1 MTTIE
6 QNINQGE
13 LQEEDNTAHTPESVE
28 YRKLLS
34 PCNID
39 VEDTSHLAVDDLR
52 FALEQA
58 DSRNIAITGHYGS
71 GKSSVANTCI
81 DEMGIKD
88 KVLRISMST
97 FSLQNDKNNQGENNL
112 YSDDIEYKIVQHLL
126 YKCDKSRIPYS
137 RFQLIQ
143 HIDKPLLEKYIVL
156 TLIAF
161 SCYVIAFEPTFLQ
174 IESFYDAFNWFF
186 SLFGKEAGPI
196 AGKVVN
202 FVADAVS
209 IAYIVWFAYRVGVKI
224 ADKINRFRNFK
235 FEAQGISLE
244 ASAEVSVFNK
254 YLDEII
260 YILQANHYD
269 YILFE
274 DLDRLTNSDK
284 LFLKIRELNML
295 INESEAFKS
304 KKRVVRFIYAIRD
317 DVFTREL
324 RTKCF
329 DYIVAVVPV
338 VDHYNVTDYLVK
350 EYQKNGLFKTIETAV
365 LEQLLSR
372 VSGLRELKNIVNEYM
387 LFQKSLKTHL
397 SGDDENYEQKLLAV
411 IVYKNLFPQDFAKA
425 YLKHGLF
432 YAVFKNKS
440 LFSADETKGLREQA
454 NAAIQKMNE
463 AREKIVGIRKQYLE
477 KLNEEV
483 EVTSLI
489 KDGYDFTLGQVASRD
504 NLFDLFINDDFDR
517 YTYSDHNRDE
527 YGSMTYNFEFDEIEK
542 KVTEDMGYYEAVD
555 ELTKTY
561 NKGNDERVKLEK
573 EIKVIENTALREVL
587 RKIGGEKAGEV
598 FNRIYVREYP
608 AKENEPQ
615 TVNVEMVDTL
625 LTMIYGGY
633 ITEDYYLYISKFYEG
648 ATSES
653 DYQFTNALLQGKE
666 RPYDQ
671 KLNNVKSVV
680 RKLRVEDFKNKS
692 ILNYDILNYLL
703 DNKEEHFLTS
713 FIETTRRNPEF
724 IVNYFQISDKVNDQ
738 FFTRVFDYW
747 DSCINVIK
755 GQEKAENGDA
765 LLKLFF
771 REAPVSIKLSD
782 EEIKYLEGKYDFL
795 HTNNAFF
802 KLSKLKKFIQKY
814 DLCFETLVK
823 PNKDSQDLYDY
834 CLSNKRFVISKK
846 NLGVILGENLS
857 KKPMTAIL
865 ELTNDKLKK
874 YLLHNQNTIA
884 TWYEKSCNEESREA
898 LVYLMRE
905 SVGDDEWMIG
915 YLRQQLYVFDDVS
928 ELDKKAVELI
938 LSADKLAVAW
948 HCVLGAYQV
957 IGTLDNT
964 LNKYLTRHATA
975 LSKERCIGDGD
986 LVMSMHEQLFTGE
999 RQPMAEFGRLMRSFD
1014 RPFTLAELGEMDDDR
1029 IAEVIRQKKVSA
1041 DPEIF
1046 KHLNT
1051 DCSDQVAD
1059 DYLILHYDALIG
1071 DDTIEWDDY
1080 MRNSMGVHVLNS
1092 KLTLEQ
1098 KRQFMNKRLFITKER
1113 HDTWETAK
1121 LVCFYYNQCGVNGAD
1136 KDLVVNALT
1145 IYQGD
1150 GSWEPKITLINKC
1163 NAAWGYDLERENTML
1178 NSLGGGYRRLTYPR
1192 GWAEFDINDY
1202 NRELLDY
1209 LKEHEHYISKVE
1221 EKEGKFYVTF
1231 KHS

>member
-1 MTTIE
+1 M
-6 QNINQGE
+6 NQGE
-13 LQEEDNTAHTPESVE
+13 LQEEENTTHTPEFVE
-28 YRKLLS
+28 CRKLLS

-81 DEMGIKD
+81 DEMGIED

-97 FSLQNDKNNQGENNL
+97 FSLQKDKNNQSENNL

-143 HIDKPLLEKYIVL
+143 HINKTLLEKYIVL

-161 SCYVIAFEPTFLQ
+161 GCFVIAFEPTFIQ
-174 IESFYDAFNWFF
+174 IDSFYDAYNWFF
-186 SLFGKEAGPI
+186 GLFGKKAGPI

-202 FVADAVS
+202 FVADAGCIV
-209 IAYIVWFAYRVGVKI
+209 YLVWFAYRVGVKI

-260 YILQANHYD
+260 YILQANHYN

-372 VSGLRELKNIVNEYM
+372 VSGLRELKNIVNEYT

-425 YLKHGLF
+425 YLKRGLF
-432 YAVFKNKS
+432 YAVFKNKT
-440 LFSADETKGLREQA
+440 LFSANETKGLREQA

-489 KDGYDFTLGQVASRD
+489 KDGYDYTLGQVASRD

-517 YTYSDHNRDE
+517 YTYSDHNREE

-555 ELTKTY
+555 EPTQAY
-561 NKGNDERVKLEK
+561 NKGNDERVKYEK

-587 RKIGGEKAGEV
+587 RKIGGDKAREV

-608 AKENEPQ
+608 AKEDEPQ
-615 TVNVEMVDTL
+615 TVNEEMVDTL

-653 DYQFTNALLQGKE
+653 DYQFTNALLQGTE

-671 KLNNVKSVV
+671 KLNNAKSVV

-713 FIETTRRNPEF
+713 FIETARKTPEF
-724 IVNYFQISDKVNDQ
+724 IVDYFQMSDKVNDQ

-782 EEIKYLEGKYDFL
+782 EEIKYLEGKYEFL
-795 HTNNAFF
+795 HTNSTFF

-834 CLSNKRFVISKK
+834 CLTNKRFVISKK
-846 NLGVILGENLS
+846 NLGVILGDNLS

-865 ELTNDKLKK
+865 GLTNDKLKK

-884 TWYEKSCNEESREA
+884 TWFEKSCNEENRDA
-898 LVYLMRE
+898 LVYLMKE
-905 SVGDDEWMIG
+905 GVGDDEWMTG
-915 YLRQQLYVFDDVS
+915 YLHQQLYEFDDVS
-928 ELDKKAVELI
+928 DLDKKAIVLI
-938 LSADKLAVAW
+938 LPADKLAVAW

-957 IGTLDNT
+957 IGTLDNA
-964 LNKYLTRHATA
+964 LNEYLTRHAAA
-975 LSKERCIGDGD
+975 LSKERCVGDGD
-986 LVMSMHEQLFTGE
+986 LVTSLHEQLFTGE
-999 RQPMAEFGRLMRSFD
+999 KQPMVEFGRLLRSFD
-1014 RPFTLAELGEMDDDR
+1014 RPFTLAEFGEMGDDR

-1046 KHLNT
+1046 KHLNIN
-1051 DCSDQVAD
+1051 CSDQVAD
-1059 DYLILHYDALIG
+1059 DYLILHFDALIG

-1098 KRQFMNKRLFITKER
+1098 KRRFMNERLFITKER
-1113 HDTWETAK
+1113 HDTWELAK

-1136 KDLVVNALT
+1136 KELVVNALT

-1150 GSWEPKITLINKC
+1150 GSWEQKITLINKC
-1163 NAAWGYDLERENTML
+1163 NVAWGYDLERENKML

-1202 NRELLDY
+1202 NRELLEY
-1209 LKEHEHYISKVE
+1209 LKVHEHYISKVE
-1221 EKEGKFYVTF
+1221 EKEGKYYVTF